1 MLHGQDLLA
10 VPGCERLALADAEIS
25 LWRQPDLGQSS
36 AALLEQLIRSTEWRQ
51 ERITVYGKAYLQPR
65 LSAWYGDLSYAY
77 SGINMQ
83 ARPWTP
89 LLSEIRTGIEAL
101 LGHRFN
107 SVLLNYYRDE
117 NDSMGM
123 HSDNESELGQ
133 QPLIASLSLGDERVF
148 LLRHRTR
155 KDLKTIKLPL
165 PSGSLLVMAGKTQSH
180 WRHGIARERLPCG
193 PRVNLTFRRVIP
205 DAGSTN

>member
-1 MLHGQDLLA
+1 MQPTQDLLSD
-10 VPGCERLALADAEIS
+10 PGCEQLVLIDGEVS
-25 LWRQPDLGQSS
+25 LWRSPDLGQ
-36 AALLEQLIRSTEWRQ
+36 AAQALLEKLIESTEWRQ
-51 ERITVYGKAYLQPR
+51 ERITVYGKPYLQPR

-83 ARPWTP
+83 PQPWTP
-89 LLSEIRTGIEAL
+89 LLNEIRSGIESL
-101 LGHRFN
+101 LGHSFN

-123 HSDNESELGQ
+123 HSDNESELGE

-180 WRHGIARERLPCG
+180 WRHGIARERQPCG
-193 PRVNLTFRRVIP
+193 PRVNLTFRRVIEK
-205 DAGSTN
+205 